1 MLMKDIGKDISED
14 DYQHDI
20 YVSFKN
26 GAPKSYRNCAY
37 FESDGYTFIWT
48 KNSSEMISRKEV
60 GDYIL
65 IPADIAFHIDL
76 KKVT

>member
-1 MLMKDIGKDISED
+1 MNDIARDISAD

-20 YVSFKN
+20 YISFKEH
-26 GAPKSYRNCAY
+26 PSKSYRNCAY
-37 FESDGYTFIWT
+37 FETDGYTFIWT
-48 KNSSEMISRKEV
+48 KNSSEMISKSEV

-65 IPADIAFHIDL
+65 IPADLAIHLNL